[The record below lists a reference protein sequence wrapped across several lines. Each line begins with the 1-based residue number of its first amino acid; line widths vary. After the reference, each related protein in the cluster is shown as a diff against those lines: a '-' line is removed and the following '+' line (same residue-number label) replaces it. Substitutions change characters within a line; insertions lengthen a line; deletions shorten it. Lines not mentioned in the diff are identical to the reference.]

1 MIQFGRKVVNH
12 RMQVVRKRTIS
23 IAGQRSSIAGVH
35 FSIVVS
41 PTVQP
46 TKSPAPTGGV
56 VRPIARL
63 TIISKECLGK
73 EDVIGNPS
81 AAVRAKNATIDLS
94 FLNHRAL
101 SELAPF
107 GRIAN
112 QSVGY

>member
-23 IAGQRSSIAGVH
+23 IAGVH
-35 FSIVVS
+35 FSIVVF

-63 TIISKECLGK
+63 TIISKECPGK
-73 EDVIGNPS
+73 EDVIGNLS
-81 AAVRAKNATIDLS
+81 AAVRAKNATIGLS

-101 SELAPF
+101 SALHPF

-112 QSVGY
+112 KSVGY